1 MSNIQRSVNKNN
13 PSMINDQQNK
23 IVQNIQ
29 ICSNI
34 FIVLL
39 KKNLIV
45 LLYLG
50 IKSEKLQNKKLN
62 GVIHFK

>member
-1 MSNIQRSVNKNN
+1 
-13 PSMINDQQNK
+13 MINDQQNK

>member
-39 KKNLIV
+39 KKT
-45 LLYLG
+45 
-50 IKSEKLQNKKLN
+50 
-62 GVIHFK
+62 